1 MFQLADK
8 IICVS
13 EKFCKYMKSERPDL
27 EEKIDFVNNGIEK
40 VEKIKT
46 KNKINDIYTN
56 ISVGG
61 GVKLKNNLTVCKAI
75 NEIKDIKIKFIVI
88 GKLGKDG
95 EKIKKYGFVEYYENL
110 PHEEVLKKMRES
122 DLYVQNSYI
131 ETFGLSIFEAI
142 KEGCRILISSNVGII
157 SILDNIKNTDI
168 IYNNTDI
175 EEIKNKIISL
185 YNQKNIHNYITDANK
200 YRWEKSAERL
210 KERCKESEK

>member
-13 EKFCKYMKSERPDL
+13 EKFCEYMKSECPNL

-40 VEKIKT
+40 IEEIEHKDKS
-46 KNKINDIYTN
+46 NDIFTI

-95 EKIKKYGFVEYYENL
+95 EKIKKYDFVEYYENL
-110 PHEEVLKKMRES
+110 PHEEVLRKMRES
-122 DLYVQNSYI
+122 DLYIQNSYI

-142 KEGCRILISSNVGII
+142 SQGCKILVTKNVGALSII
-157 SILDNIKNTDI
+157 KKIKDDMLINDNNDVKEIEKKIKG
-168 IYNNTDI
+168 IYMEKDKKVIYIDDYNI
-175 EEIKNKIISL
+175 YSWKEETKKLLKICM
-185 YNQKNIHNYITDANK
+185 
-200 YRWEKSAERL
+200 EK
-210 KERCKESEK
+210 